1 MPDLE
6 QTQEFPL
13 VTGQE
18 TPAPV
23 HALASTTIPER
34 SPSESLPVPAPSPFR
49 PSSIVV
55 PSQHAVIKQAKP
67 RRKGGPGPCRR
78 RRIDRVIL
86 HYCAQGPTELSG
98 LTTGEFPRSNVY
110 RAVKKLIQ
118 AGALTRGRLGYQTT
132 TVGQC
137 WLAEDQVHIDWN
149 LFDLVYPPF
158 ANIPT
163 VYHKALLELILCA
176 AVVRKAGYHE
186 DHLCA
191 FAAMGG
197 TLRWK
202 TTCGRMACATL
213 GANPDVSLID
223 LASEAG
229 RSVFVRRTSQGQLL
243 TQRNILSSPLVVFDD
258 VLQASD
264 ALRDAIRPFLTGR
277 RTIPYENGVIAVDCV
292 TLLTL
297 NPRAKPSLEQQTA
310 WNPAQLRRLIVCNFD
325 AVPMPH
331 LSLTGHRAVEAAM
344 TQGPLPLPALQ
355 TDLQP
360 HRAAVVQLIREVVR
374 PERHD
379 RIDTEMLLQLAAGMC
394 GFIDDDERAVQQTL
408 YDFGLMIETLGWA
421 RPDWVTA
428 VSHFS
433 LHRVWHPPIELPP
446 TPLKSVPDTE
456 AVHDVILL
464 RRRIMHHPESN
475 SSPYT
480 LSEEARARFILMAA
494 EEQISFA
501 QAVDV
506 ITDFYE
512 SDTKKSFGMD
522 LHDLHSILAL
532 SRDLKVRE
540 LPVKHLKVT
549 LELLDY
555 LHKHQ
560 LEFEAFEPAVHLLQR
575 LQQFGLTADAPD
587 VTRILD
593 VACEL
598 VTSGVS
604 PSQVEQWLAQRATE
618 AGR

>member
-1 MPDLE
+1 MPDLK
-6 QTQEFPL
+6 QTQDVPL
-13 VTGQE
+13 VAGPE
-18 TPAPV
+18 TPAPI
-23 HALASTTIPER
+23 HAPASTTIPQHSSSETLPLPTPNLICP
-34 SPSESLPVPAPSPFR
+34 PSLLA
-49 PSSIVV
+49 
-55 PSQHAVIKQAKP
+55 PSQHAVMKQAKP
-67 RRKGGPGPCRR
+67 RRKGGPGPFRR
-78 RRIDRVIL
+78 RRMDHLIL
-86 HYCAQGPTELSG
+86 EYCAHGPTALSG
-98 LTTGEFPRSNVY
+98 LTGEIFRSTLY
-110 RAVKKLIQ
+110 RRVTKLVQ
-118 AGALTRGRLGYQTT
+118 AGSLRRCGLGYETT

-137 WLAEDQVHIDWN
+137 WLAEAQAHIDWN
-149 LFDLVYPPF
+149 VFDRLYPPF
-158 ANIPT
+158 ADIPT
-163 VYHKALLELILCA
+163 PYHKALLELILSA

-197 TLRWK
+197 TLKWK
-202 TTCGRMACATL
+202 TSCGRMACAML
-213 GANPDVSLID
+213 GADPNVSLID
-223 LASEAG
+223 LSSEAG
-229 RSVFVRRTSQGQLL
+229 RSVFVRRTSHGHLL
-243 TQRNILSSPLVVFDD
+243 SQRNVLSNPLVVFDD
-258 VLQASD
+258 VLQAND
-264 ALRDAIRPFLTGR
+264 ALRDAIRPFLSGR
-277 RTIPYENGVIAVDCV
+277 RMIPYENGVIAVDCV

-297 NPRAKPSLEQQTA
+297 NPRVKPTLEQQTA
-310 WNPAQLRRLIVCNFD
+310 LNPAQLRRLIVCNFD
-325 AVPMPH
+325 FVAMPN
-331 LSLTGHRAVEAAM
+331 LSLTGHLALEAAL
-344 TQGPLPLPALQ
+344 THGPLPLPALR

-360 HRAAVVQLIREVVR
+360 HRPAVVQLIREVVR
-374 PERHD
+374 PERLD
-379 RIDTEMLLQLAAGMC
+379 RIDSEMLLQLAAGMC
-394 GFIDDDERAVQQTL
+394 GFIDDAERAVQQTL
-408 YDFGLMIETLGWA
+408 YDFGLMIHTLGWA

-433 LHRVWHPPIELPP
+433 LHRLRPSPIESSHTQPKS
-446 TPLKSVPDTE
+446 TPNTE
-456 AVHDVILL
+456 AVHDVILI
-464 RRRIMHHPESN
+464 RRRIMNQPESDR
-475 SSPYT
+475 SPYT

-540 LPVKHLKVT
+540 LSVKHLKVT

-598 VTSGVS
+598 ITSGVS
-604 PSQVEQWLAQRATE
+604 PLQVEQWLAQRATE
-618 AGR
+618 TGR